1 MLLCKQKKTK
11 TNSKAKTYKN
21 DHRAELFWKNSLSR
35 LRELHGIL
43 VSYSFCKKWPQ
54 KQWLKTT
61 RIYHVSF
68 HGSGVWAQPSGV
80 LYSGSQQAAVGCW
93 PGLWSPLGAVER
105 IHFLMVV
112 LAATGAE
119 GRSSLLLAGYWLE
132 ATLESRGHQ
141 QLTQWV
147 FAFSRFSGESRSL

>member
-68 HGSGVWAQPSGV
+68 HGSGVRHDFLPGSSAQLLTPINMSAGAALSPGAALSFYAHV
-80 LYSGSQQAAVGCW
+80 VVDSFPHGCCTPCGWLLQGQQE
-93 PGLWSPLGAVER
+93 GL
-105 IHFLMVV
+105 I
-112 LAATGAE
+112 
-119 GRSSLLLAGYWLE
+119 
-132 ATLESRGHQ
+132 
-141 QLTQWV
+141 
-147 FAFSRFSGESRSL
+147 SRFSFKEITSLGEIHLEESPFWFT